1 MADQTDFEIG
11 LHKEIQ
17 VSNFFEAIDR
27 LAGFKAE
34 AMLPSG
40 RSDPVLAQ
48 RIKELEL
55 YRDAFLK
62 QVALRRPDFRVVEQ
76 SKDGSHPTVVEIGYS
91 SGLEFYEGL
100 SLSLNRGGLFV
111 KTEALLPIDSV
122 LRLTVRIENLHIE
135 FKLTAKVIWNSMC
148 RF

>member
-62 QVALRRPDFRVVEQ
+62 QVALRRRTSGWSSRAGRQPSDRGR
-76 SKDGSHPTVVEIGYS
+76 DGYS

-100 SLSLNRGGLFV
+100 SLSQPGRAFV

-122 LRLTVRIENLHIE
+122 LRLTVGSKTCI
-135 FKLTAKVIWNSMC
+135 NSS
-148 RF
+148 